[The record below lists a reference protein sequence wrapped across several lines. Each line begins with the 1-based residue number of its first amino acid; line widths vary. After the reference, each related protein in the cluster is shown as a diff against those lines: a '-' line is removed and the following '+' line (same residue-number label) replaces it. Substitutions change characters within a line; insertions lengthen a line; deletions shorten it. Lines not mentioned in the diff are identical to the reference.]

1 LDIRTVEF
9 HRAAYK
15 PDDFPTDRRPQFAM
29 VGRSNVGK
37 SSLINAVLK
46 RKAVARVSQ
55 TPGKTQ
61 AIQFYLINERFY
73 IVDFPGY
80 GYAKVPRDIARS
92 WGQLVR
98 GYLDSA
104 DALRVIFILLDV
116 RRTPSPEDRQM
127 HDWTVASGI
136 DERILL
142 TKSDKLSNN
151 QLAKSRT
158 AIAKELQITEDR
170 LIACSAVTKTG
181 IEDVRREIA
190 SRLSRSHSHNEV

>member
-1 LDIRTVEF
+1 
-9 HRAAYK
+9 
-15 PDDFPTDRRPQFAM
+15 M

-37 SSLINAVLK
+37 SSLINSVLK

-80 GYAKVPRDIARS
+80 GYAKVPKDMARS

-98 GYLDSA
+98 GYLESA
-104 DALRVIFILLDV
+104 DALRLIFILLDV

-127 HDWTVASGI
+127 HDWTIASGI

-142 TKSDKLSNN
+142 TKTDKLSNN
-151 QLAKSRT
+151 QLIKSR
-158 AIAKELQITEDR
+158 AEIARELQLTEDR
-170 LIACSAVTKTG
+170 LINCSIVQKKG
-181 IEDVRREIA
+181 IDVVRREIA
-190 SRLSRSHSHNEV
+190 ARL

>member
-9 HRAAYK
+9 SRAAYK
-15 PDDFPTDRRPQFAM
+15 ADDFPTDRRPQFAM

-37 SSLINAVLK
+37 SSVINAVLK
-46 RKAVARVSQ
+46 RKAIARVSQ

-80 GYAKVPRDIARS
+80 GYAKVPKDIARS

-98 GYLDSA
+98 GYLESA
-104 DALRVIFILLDV
+104 DALRLIFILLDV

-151 QLAKSRT
+151 QLLKSKA

-170 LIACSAVTKTG
+170 LIASSAVTKTG
-181 IEDVRREIA
+181 IEEVRREIA
-190 SRLSRSHSHNEV
+190 SRL

>member
-1 LDIRTVEF
+1 
-9 HRAAYK
+9 
-15 PDDFPTDRRPQFAM
+15 M

-80 GYAKVPRDIARS
+80 GYAKVPKDIARS
-92 WGQLVR
+92 WGELVR
-98 GYLDSA
+98 GYLESA
-104 DALRVIFILLDV
+104 DALKLIFILLDV

-127 HDWTVASGI
+127 HDWTTASGI

-151 QLAKSRT
+151 QLVEEPDGDRPRSPDYRRASHRLFRHQKERDRT
-158 AIAKELQITEDR
+158 SPARDLVAPLNQGSFNQRGLNQCPKQN
-170 LIACSAVTKTG
+170 SKTN
-181 IEDVRREIA
+181 RT
-190 SRLSRSHSHNEV
+190 SP

>member
-1 LDIRTVEF
+1 
-9 HRAAYK
+9 
-15 PDDFPTDRRPQFAM
+15 M

-61 AIQFYLINERFY
+61 AIQFYLVHDRFY

-80 GYAKVPRDIARS
+80 GYAKVPKEMASS

-98 GYLDSA
+98 GYLETA
-104 DALRVIFILLDV
+104 DALRLIFILLDV

-127 HDWTVASGI
+127 HDWTAASGI
-136 DERILL
+136 EERILL

-151 QLAKSRT
+151 QLAKSRSET
-158 AIAKELQITEDR
+158 ARELAITEDR
-170 LIACSAVTKTG
+170 LIACSAITKTG
-181 IEDVRREIA
+181 IEAVRREIA
-190 SRLSRSHSHNEV
+190 SRL

>member
-80 GYAKVPRDIARS
+80 GYAKVPRDMARS
-92 WGQLVR
+92 WGELVR
-98 GYLDSA
+98 GYLESA
-104 DALRVIFILLDV
+104 DALKLIFILLDV

-127 HDWTVASGI
+127 HDWTTASGI

-151 QLAKSRT
+151 QLVKSRT
-158 AIAKELQITEDR
+158 EIARGLQITEDR
-170 LIACSAVTKTG
+170 LIACSVMKGNG
-181 IEDVRREIA
+181 IEQVRREIA
-190 SRLSRSHSHNEV
+190 SRL

>member
-15 PDDFPTDRRPQFAM
+15 PDDFPTDRKPQFAM

-61 AIQFYLINERFY
+61 AIQFYLINDRFY

-80 GYAKVPRDIARS
+80 GYAKVPKDIARS

-98 GYLDSA
+98 GYLESA
-104 DALRVIFILLDV
+104 DALQLIFILLDV

-151 QLAKSRT
+151 QLTKSRT

-170 LIACSAVTKTG
+170 LIACSTVTKTG
-181 IEDVRREIA
+181 IQEVRREIA
-190 SRLSRSHSHNEV
+190 SRL

>member
-1 LDIRTVEF
+1 
-9 HRAAYK
+9 
-15 PDDFPTDRRPQFAM
+15 M

-80 GYAKVPRDIARS
+80 GYAKVPRDMARS
-92 WGQLVR
+92 WGELVR
-98 GYLDSA
+98 GYLESA
-104 DALRVIFILLDV
+104 DALKLIFILLDV

-127 HDWTVASGI
+127 HDWTTASGI

-151 QLAKSRT
+151 QLVKSRT
-158 AIAKELQITEDR
+158 EIARDLQITEER
-170 LIACSAVTKTG
+170 LIACSVMKGNG
-181 IEDVRREIA
+181 IEQVRREIA
-190 SRLSRSHSHNEV
+190 SRL

>member
-61 AIQFYLINERFY
+61 AIQFYLINDRFY

-80 GYAKVPRDIARS
+80 GYAKVPRDMARS
-92 WGQLVR
+92 WGELVR
-98 GYLDSA
+98 GYLESA
-104 DALRVIFILLDV
+104 DALKLIFILLDV

-127 HDWTVASGI
+127 HDWTTASGI

-151 QLAKSRT
+151 QLVKSRT
-158 AIAKELQITEDR
+158 EIARDLQITEDR
-170 LIACSAVTKTG
+170 LIACSVMKGNG
-181 IEDVRREIA
+181 IEQVRREIA
-190 SRLSRSHSHNEV
+190 SRL

>member
-1 LDIRTVEF
+1 
-9 HRAAYK
+9 
-15 PDDFPTDRRPQFAM
+15 M

-37 SSLINAVLK
+37 SSLINSVLK

-61 AIQFYLINERFY
+61 AIQFYLINEKFY

-80 GYAKVPRDIARS
+80 GYAKVPKDMARS

-98 GYLDSA
+98 GYLESA
-104 DALRVIFILLDV
+104 DALRLIFILLDV

-127 HDWTVASGI
+127 HDWTIASGI

-142 TKSDKLSNN
+142 TKTDKLSNN
-151 QLAKSRT
+151 QLVKSRT
-158 AIAKELQITEDR
+158 DIARELQLTEDR
-170 LIACSAVTKTG
+170 LINCSIVQKKG
-181 IEDVRREIA
+181 IDVVRREIA
-190 SRLSRSHSHNEV
+190 ARL

>member
-1 LDIRTVEF
+1 
-9 HRAAYK
+9 
-15 PDDFPTDRRPQFAM
+15 M

-37 SSLINAVLK
+37 SSVINAVLK
-46 RKAVARVSQ
+46 RKGIARVSQ

-92 WGQLVR
+92 WGELVR
-98 GYLDSA
+98 GYLESA
-104 DALRVIFILLDV
+104 DALKLIFILLDV

-142 TKSDKLSNN
+142 TKTDKLSNN
-151 QLAKSRT
+151 QLGKSRA
-158 AIAKELQITEDR
+158 AIAKELEITEDR
-170 LIACSAVTKTG
+170 LITSSVITKTG
-181 IEDVRREIA
+181 IEQVRREIA
-190 SRLSRSHSHNEV
+190 SRL

>member
-61 AIQFYLINERFY
+61 AIQFYLINDRFY

-98 GYLDSA
+98 GYLESA
-104 DALRVIFILLDV
+104 EALKVIFILLDV

-127 HDWTVASGI
+127 HDWTTASGI

-151 QLAKSRT
+151 QLTKSR
-158 AIAKELQITEDR
+158 AGIAKELEITEDR
-170 LIACSAVTKTG
+170 LISCSIVTKTG
-181 IEDVRREIA
+181 IEAIRREIA
-190 SRLSRSHSHNEV
+190 SRL

>member
-1 LDIRTVEF
+1 
-9 HRAAYK
+9 
-15 PDDFPTDRRPQFAM
+15 M

-80 GYAKVPRDIARS
+80 GYAKVPKDIARS
-92 WGQLVR
+92 WGELVR
-98 GYLDSA
+98 GYLESA
-104 DALRVIFILLDV
+104 DALKLIFILLDV

-127 HDWTVASGI
+127 HDWTTSSGI

-151 QLAKSRT
+151 QLVKSRME
-158 AIAKELQITEDR
+158 IARDLQITEER
-170 LIACSAVTKTG
+170 LIACSVMKGNG
-181 IEDVRREIA
+181 IEQIRREIS
-190 SRLSRSHSHNEV
+190 SRL

>member
-1 LDIRTVEF
+1 
-9 HRAAYK
+9 
-15 PDDFPTDRRPQFAM
+15 M

-37 SSLINAVLK
+37 SSVINAVLK
-46 RKAVARVSQ
+46 RKGIARVSQ

-92 WGQLVR
+92 WGELVR
-98 GYLDSA
+98 GYLESA
-104 DALRVIFILLDV
+104 DALKLIFILLDV

-142 TKSDKLSNN
+142 TKTDKLSNN
-151 QLAKSRT
+151 QLGKSRA
-158 AIAKELQITEDR
+158 AIAKELEITEDR
-170 LIACSAVTKTG
+170 LITSSVITKTG
-181 IEDVRREIA
+181 IEQVRREIA
-190 SRLSRSHSHNEV
+190 SRLQ

>member
-80 GYAKVPRDIARS
+80 GYAKVPKDIARS
-92 WGQLVR
+92 WGELVR
-98 GYLDSA
+98 GYLESA
-104 DALRVIFILLDV
+104 DALRLIFILLDV

-127 HDWTVASGI
+127 HDWTTASGI

-151 QLAKSRT
+151 QLVKSRT
-158 AIAKELQITEDR
+158 EIARDLEITEER
-170 LIACSAVTKTG
+170 LIACSVMKGNG
-181 IEDVRREIA
+181 IEQVRREIA
-190 SRLSRSHSHNEV
+190 SRL

>member
-1 LDIRTVEF
+1 MDIRTVEF
-9 HRAAYK
+9 SRAAYK
-15 PDDFPTDRRPQFAM
+15 ADDFPTDRRPQFAM

-37 SSLINAVLK
+37 SSVINAVLK
-46 RKAVARVSQ
+46 RKGIARVSQ

-92 WGQLVR
+92 WGELVR
-98 GYLDSA
+98 GYLESA
-104 DALRVIFILLDV
+104 DALKLIFILLDV

-142 TKSDKLSNN
+142 TKTDKLSNN
-151 QLAKSRT
+151 QLGKSRA
-158 AIAKELQITEDR
+158 AIAKELEITEDR
-170 LIACSAVTKTG
+170 LITSSVITKTG
-181 IEDVRREIA
+181 IEQVRREIA
-190 SRLSRSHSHNEV
+190 SRL

>member
-1 LDIRTVEF
+1 
-9 HRAAYK
+9 
-15 PDDFPTDRRPQFAM
+15 M

-92 WGQLVR
+92 WGELVR
-98 GYLDSA
+98 GYLESA
-104 DALRVIFILLDV
+104 DALKLIFILLDV

-127 HDWTVASGI
+127 HDWTTASGI

-151 QLAKSRT
+151 QLVKSRME
-158 AIAKELQITEDR
+158 IARDLQITEER
-170 LIACSAVTKTG
+170 LIACSVMKGNG
-181 IEDVRREIA
+181 IEQVRREIA
-190 SRLSRSHSHNEV
+190 SRL